1 MFIDNDGSL
10 YLIWKID
17 GNNIGHGG
25 NCNNGVAP
33 LVPTPI
39 MIRKMAANGL
49 SFASGSSA
57 IQLLDR
63 DDNDGPLIEAPSM
76 VRSSSG
82 TYFLFFS
89 SNCYSGSLY
98 DIAYATGSSATGP
111 FTKGPWLM
119 VTGSPFSNLY
129 SPGGADV
136 TPDGTKLVFH
146 ADKGTTVDTRQMYTA
161 AISLNGNRVSI

>member
-1 MFIDNDGSL
+1 ML
-10 YLIWKID
+10 WKVD

-39 MIRKMAANGL
+39 MIQKMTAAGTA
-49 SFASGSSA
+49 FASGSSA
-57 IQLLDR
+57 VQLLDR

-76 VRSSSG
+76 ARTAAGV
-82 TYFLFFS
+82 YVLFFS
-89 SNCYSGSLY
+89 SNCYAGSLY
-98 DIAYATGSSATGP
+98 DVAYATATSVTGP

-119 VTGSPFSNLY
+119 VTGNPFAQLY

-136 TPDGTKLVFH
+136 APDGTKLVFH
-146 ADKGTTVDTRQMYTA
+146 ADLGTTVDTRQMWTA
-161 AISLNGNRVSI
+161 HISISGKTVTI

>member
-1 MFIDNDGSL
+1 M
-10 YLIWKID
+10 IWKID

-39 MIRKMAANGL
+39 KIRKMSADGL

-89 SNCYSGSLY
+89 SNCYAGSQY
-98 DIAYATGSSATGP
+98 DIAYATGSSVTGP

-146 ADKGTTVDTRQMYTA
+146 ADKGTTADTRQMYTA
-161 AISLNGNRVSI
+161 EISLNGNTVSI